1 MRRIAIACLLVG
13 PIWSEEGPDFSTE
26 ILPILSN
33 KCFAC
38 HGPDAKKDE
47 VRLDSY
53 EGATEDLGGYSAIDS
68 EKPEDGELLIRIHDE
83 KDPMPPEDAE
93 KQLTKA
99 ERELLSR
106 WVKSGRKYAEH

>member
-1 MRRIAIACLLVG
+1 MRKIAIAFLLVG

-68 EKPEDGELLIRIHDE
+68 EKPENGELLIRIHDE

-93 KQLTKA
+93 KQLTDA
-99 ERELLSR
+99 ERGLLSR
-106 WVKSGRKYAEH
+106 RVKSGWESDEI

>member
-1 MRRIAIACLLVG
+1 MRKIAIACLLVG

-47 VRLDSY
+47 VWGWG
-53 EGATEDLGGYSAIDS
+53 EAGAQGALGPQAYG
-68 EKPEDGELLIRIHDE
+68 
-83 KDPMPPEDAE
+83 PMGA
-93 KQLTKA
+93 
-99 ERELLSR
+99 
-106 WVKSGRKYAEH
+106 